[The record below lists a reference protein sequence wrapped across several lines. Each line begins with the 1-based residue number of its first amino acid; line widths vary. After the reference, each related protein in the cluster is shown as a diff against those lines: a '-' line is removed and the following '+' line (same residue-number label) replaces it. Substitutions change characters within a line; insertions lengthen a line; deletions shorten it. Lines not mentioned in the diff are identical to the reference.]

1 MSDEVKPTLSRELS
15 EEEQRVLGCLVEK
28 AATTPEQYP
37 LTMNSL
43 RLACNQKTSRD
54 PVVNYEERTV
64 GIALRNLMELK
75 LAKEIYPSD
84 RGAVKYEHRFGQAL
98 DLRQPAVAVLAVLLL
113 RGAQTGGEIRQ
124 NAHRLHEFET
134 LGHLDDVL
142 ERLEARGMLRK
153 LARGPGQREDRY
165 VHLLGP
171 CKISEASFD
180 ARESSPRG
188 AERAA
193 ETRAEIDALRTEINE
208 LREAHQRELADLRQ
222 RIEALETLIK

>member
-1 MSDEVKPTLSRELS
+1 MSDDAKPALARELS
-15 EEEQRVLGCLVEK
+15 EDEQRVLGCLVEK

-64 GIALRNLMELK
+64 GIALRNLIELK

-84 RGAVKYEHRFGQAL
+84 RGAVKYEHRFGLAL

-142 ERLEARGMLRK
+142 ERLEARGLLRK

-171 CKISEASFD
+171 CKISEVSYEP
-180 ARESSPRG
+180 RESLARS
-188 AERAA
+188 AERQS
-193 ETRAEIDALRTEINE
+193 ELDALRAELAE
-208 LREAHQRELADLRQ
+208 LRESFQREVADLRQ
-222 RIEALETLIK
+222 RIESLETLTKL